1 MRIAIFHD
9 YLNQFGGAERVLK
22 VLLSLFPKAHLYTL
36 LYDKNKTFEIFD
48 DNIKKTSF
56 LDKPFVRNNHRMF
69 IPLMPFA
76 SQKMRVKNDYDLVIS
91 STAGYAKGFGFN
103 RGHSHRYRHSSD
115 SDRPF
120 HISYCHS
127 PLRYAWEIDY
137 LKNQSFAPNAL
148 SRSIAIP
155 IARWLRNW
163 DKSAAQNVN
172 LFVANSDF
180 IARKIKNYYG
190 RESLIVYP
198 PVDSKKFYYESKV
211 QNLPPTTYHLQPT
224 TYNLQPK
231 TYYLMVGRLLYY
243 KNFDLGIKAFNKLR
257 KPLKIIG
264 SGPEMFKLKSI
275 ANPVYIEFIPFVDDA
290 ELKSFYNNAKALIFP
305 QVEDFGLVAAEAQS
319 CGLPVIAF
327 NQGGTCE
334 IVKNKETGLFF
345 NEQKPEAIIE
355 AVKIFENMNFNRE
368 KIAEIAVRFS
378 EERFKNEFMSIVR
391 NSGYDV

>member
-1 MRIAIFHD
+1 
-9 YLNQFGGAERVLK
+9 
-22 VLLSLFPKAHLYTL
+22 
-36 LYDKNKTFEIFD
+36 
-48 DNIKKTSF
+48 
-56 LDKPFVRNNHRMF
+56 
-69 IPLMPFA
+69 
-76 SQKMRVKNDYDLVIS
+76 
-91 STAGYAKGFGFN
+91 
-103 RGHSHRYRHSSD
+103 
-115 SDRPF
+115 
-120 HISYCHS
+120 
-127 PLRYAWEIDY
+127 
-137 LKNQSFAPNAL
+137 
-148 SRSIAIP
+148 
-155 IARWLRNW
+155 
-163 DKSAAQNVN
+163 
-172 LFVANSDF
+172 
-180 IARKIKNYYG
+180 
-190 RESLIVYP
+190 
-198 PVDSKKFYYESKV
+198 
-211 QNLPPTTYHLQPT
+211 
-224 TYNLQPK
+224 
-231 TYYLMVGRLLYY
+231 MVGRLLYY

-327 NQGGTCE
+327 NQGGACE

>member
-1 MRIAIFHD
+1 MRVAIFHD

-22 VLLSLFPKAHLYTL
+22 VILALFPQAHLYTL
-36 LYDKNKTFEIFD
+36 LYDKNKTFNFFD
-48 DNIKKTSF
+48 DHIKKTSF
-56 LDKPFVRNNHRMF
+56 LDKPFVRNNHRLF

-76 SQKMRVKNDYDLVIS
+76 AEKMRVKNDYDLVIS

-103 RGHSHRYRHSSD
+103 GQLSNVNDRWSNIR
-115 SDRPF
+115 RPF

-137 LKNQSFAPNAL
+137 LKNLSFAPNLL
-148 SRSIAIP
+148 SRSIAQP
-155 IARWLRNW
+155 IAKWLKHW

-190 RESLIVYP
+190 RESLIIYP
-198 PVDSKKFYYESKV
+198 PVDSQKFYYDTNK
-211 QNLPPTTYHLQPT
+211 LMKLK
-224 TYNLQPK
+224 PK

-264 SGPEMFKLKSI
+264 SGPEMSKLKSI
-275 ANPVYIEFIPFVDDA
+275 ANPAHIEFISYVDDA
-290 ELKSFYNNAKALIFP
+290 ELRNLYNNAKALIFP
-305 QVEDFGLVAAEAQS
+305 QVEDFGLVAAEAQA

-327 NQGGTCE
+327 NQGGACE
-334 IVKNKETGLFF
+334 IIKNKETGWFF

-355 AVKIFENMNFNRE
+355 AVKFFENINFDRE
-368 KIAEIAVRFS
+368 KIAESATRFS
-378 EERFKNEFMSIVR
+378 EERFKNEFMDIVR
-391 NSGYDV
+391 NSGYNC